1 MDLELF
7 IHGVPNGLKIIGIT
21 EDKNYFTTFYNI
33 SKKEFQGSP
42 KFLVEIRKLNGIN
55 YCYYS
60 FLNYNNIR
68 DYSGRAG
75 SYFGITI
82 RFDAFCLDP
91 CRMAGLLYTLY
102 QKHVIGSILSEDGKY
117 LVPDFTTEYIIP
129 IETTLNTLLTSSFR
143 DEDFVPI
150 KNIPLN
156 QQNEYTINWCDISH
170 TDVWQILQQG
180 RIVFA
185 ADFPSDEGKRII
197 AEWKQ
202 KLENLRS
209 MMQQELD
216 LKNESLVN
224 RQNQI
229 NSLSQ
234 QISQQHNQIIQLENS
249 LKGTKERNEILKKCL
264 EDNLL
269 REIGDSLKYIVKRQN
284 GGKTPLRGFNN
295 PRNDSG
301 GNSTQSQ
308 EDRED
313 INKNEN
319 GQSII
324 GCFKKIKKFLLASS
338 ILLLIGVLG
347 FLYYTFVSNSN
358 FFKISDKNFDTN
370 DAIVQ
375 ELEMELESAS
385 NKNEGLQKE
394 LDFVYEQ
401 LNNFYKE
408 KKIDIVELKDNE
420 LKLNKTYT
428 AKIVKFPPIGKW
440 EYSVGIQEVESK
452 ESELKFTVIKEEK
465 VSIKYKL
472 GKHTIIERKIDV
484 DD

>member
-1 MDLELF
+1 MNFEIF
-7 IHGVPNGLKIIGIT
+7 IHGVPKGQKIYGLADEQI
-21 EDKNYFTTFYNI
+21 YFKTFYNSNRFSTTI
-33 SKKEFQGSP
+33 EP
-42 KFLVEIRKLNGIN
+42 KFLIEIRNLKGIN

-60 FLNYNNIR
+60 FLNYNNIK

-102 QKHVIGSILSEDGKY
+102 QRYVIGSILSKDGKY
-117 LVPDFTTEYIIP
+117 LVPDFTAGYIIP

-185 ADFPSDEGKRII
+185 ADFPSDEGIRII
-197 AEWKQ
+197 AEWEQ

-216 LKNESLVN
+216 LKNENLVN

-229 NSLSQ
+229 NSLSL
-234 QISQQHNQIIQLENS
+234 QISQQRNQITQLENS
-249 LKGTKERNEILKKCL
+249 LKGTKERNETLKKCL
-264 EDNLL
+264 DDNLL
-269 REIGDSLKYIVKRQN
+269 REIGDSLKYIVKKQN
-284 GGKTPLRGFNN
+284 GEKIPPRGFN
-295 PRNDSG
+295 DSRKDLG
-301 GNSTQSQ
+301 VNSTQIPV
-308 EDRED
+308 DGED
-313 INKNEN
+313 INENEN
-319 GQSII
+319 EQGRRSY
-324 GCFKKIKKFLLASS
+324 KKLKNYLWALL
-338 ILLLIGVLG
+338 ILLLIGGLVI
-347 FLYYTFVSNSN
+347 LYSTFVSNSK
-358 FFKISDKNFDTN
+358 FFEKSDKKVDTN
-370 DAIVQ
+370 DAKI
-375 ELEMELESAS
+375 EKLEIKLESTS
-385 NKNEGLQKE
+385 NKNKELQKE
-394 LDFVYEQ
+394 LNFVYEQ
-401 LNNFYKE
+401 LNNFYK
-408 KKIDIVELKDNE
+408 KKRIDIVELKDNE

-428 AKIVKFPPIGKW
+428 AKIEEFPPIGKW
-440 EYSVGIQEVESK
+440 ECSGGIQEVESK
-452 ESELKFTVIKEEK
+452 ESELKFTVNKEETA
-465 VSIKYKL
+465 SIKYKL
-472 GKHTIIERKIDV
+472 GTYTIIERKIDV